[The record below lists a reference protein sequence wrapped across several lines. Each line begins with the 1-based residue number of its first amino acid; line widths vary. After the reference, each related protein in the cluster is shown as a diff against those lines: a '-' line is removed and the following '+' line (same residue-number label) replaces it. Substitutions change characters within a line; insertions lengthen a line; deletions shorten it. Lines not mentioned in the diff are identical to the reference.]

1 MTHCTNIVTLLRHKT
16 FLEPHRLALRLLN
29 HLPCGEMSAPCPGQT
44 IPEGGENKMRKTF
57 VALMALV
64 IATTFGTVTF
74 VQADENAAAPAPAAP
89 AAAPAAAL
97 EEKKD
102 MGEHKG
108 TEKKVEKKTAKKKA
122 KTKE

>member
-1 MTHCTNIVTLLRHKT
+1 
-16 FLEPHRLALRLLN
+16 
-29 HLPCGEMSAPCPGQT
+29 MSAPCPGQT

-89 AAAPAAAL
+89 AAPAAAPAAAL

-122 KTKE
+122 KKKE

>member
-1 MTHCTNIVTLLRHKT
+1 
-16 FLEPHRLALRLLN
+16 
-29 HLPCGEMSAPCPGQT
+29 
-44 IPEGGENKMRKTF
+44 MRKTF

-64 IATTFGTVTF
+64 IAMTFGTVTF

-122 KTKE
+122 KNRPALFGCPPHRLKGLPVFRTLFENQHVSPP